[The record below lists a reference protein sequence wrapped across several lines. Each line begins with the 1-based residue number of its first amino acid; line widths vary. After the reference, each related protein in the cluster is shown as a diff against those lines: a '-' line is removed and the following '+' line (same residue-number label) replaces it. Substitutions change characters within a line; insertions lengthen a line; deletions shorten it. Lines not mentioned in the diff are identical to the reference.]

1 LPLLLLGVVMSV
13 AAALLLHVTR
23 GQSLFADEWVF
34 FTYRSHG
41 SAETL
46 FAPHNGSLD
55 LVSLLVYRAVF
66 ALFGPDIT
74 VLRLILVALELLCAG
89 LFFELTRRRVGDWIA
104 LGGTTLLLFLG
115 SGWLLVS
122 TVGIA
127 LYLAV
132 ALGLAALIAIERGDL
147 RGDLVAC
154 VFLVL
159 AVASYS
165 AALPFVAGAVIAIA
179 LRPSPLRWKRAWVFA
194 VPLLLYGAW
203 RLWAAHYTQDPT
215 LPFIAETVIAPGAI
229 TKAPGLIW
237 QAFAAGLASATGLFG
252 IGATQPFLIDH
263 SWGEPLAV
271 LCVAAA
277 LARFVWPGRPRLD
290 RSVWLFLAMPLVYW
304 TALSLVSLQA
314 GTEIFARGPAIAGY
328 QYANVVLLLLAAA
341 ALASGARIPRLA
353 RFALGA
359 ALLASLVPN
368 LLTLLQA
375 ARAFRA
381 NGPIDRAELAAV
393 ELVGSRAGRI
403 PIETLRTTP
412 DFTYD
417 LPIPAQDYLAAAKRV
432 GSAAAAAS
440 SLTTATPEARR
451 AADRTLI
458 RMYRLAPRPSGGT
471 APPIAGAK
479 APALENQAAGF
490 AQSKRGCVSVR
501 PRRSGTT
508 PSFTLPR
515 GGLSVQA
522 DEGPPVALKLRR
534 FADPPGL
541 RTGSVAG
548 GTRARLRIPV
558 DASEQPWQLLISPA
572 QAVRVCALP
581 DTSPPAKPGKA

>member
-1 LPLLLLGVVMSV
+1 VVFEPGTIHKAVSRIRRPQPEGRGERALGGGRLPWRWILRWEREVGRFLPLLLLGVVMSV

-147 RGDLVAC
+147 SGDLVAC
-154 VFLVL
+154 VILVL

-237 QAFAAGLASATGLFG
+237 QAFAAGLASATGL
-252 IGATQPFLIDH
+252 
-263 SWGEPLAV
+263 S
-271 LCVAAA
+271 
-277 LARFVWPGRPRLD
+277 
-290 RSVWLFLAMPLVYW
+290 
-304 TALSLVSLQA
+304 
-314 GTEIFARGPAIAGY
+314 
-328 QYANVVLLLLAAA
+328 
-341 ALASGARIPRLA
+341 
-353 RFALGA
+353 
-359 ALLASLVPN
+359 
-368 LLTLLQA
+368 
-375 ARAFRA
+375 
-381 NGPIDRAELAAV
+381 
-393 ELVGSRAGRI
+393 
-403 PIETLRTTP
+403 
-412 DFTYD
+412 
-417 LPIPAQDYLAAAKRV
+417 
-432 GSAAAAAS
+432 GSAQHSRSSSITPGAS
-440 SLTTATPEARR
+440 H
-451 AADRTLI
+451 
-458 RMYRLAPRPSGGT
+458 
-471 APPIAGAK
+471 
-479 APALENQAAGF
+479 
-490 AQSKRGCVSVR
+490 
-501 PRRSGTT
+501 
-508 PSFTLPR
+508 
-515 GGLSVQA
+515 
-522 DEGPPVALKLRR
+522 
-534 FADPPGL
+534 
-541 RTGSVAG
+541 
-548 GTRARLRIPV
+548 
-558 DASEQPWQLLISPA
+558 
-572 QAVRVCALP
+572 
-581 DTSPPAKPGKA
+581 